1 MELSKELLMKFY
13 TDMVRI
19 RKLDEVLIKGV
30 YSGKVVSFYHSGL
43 GQEAVGV
50 ATVATLKEDDYLFYN
65 HRSHGTN
72 KALPRGMSAESLIA
86 EHYGKVNGCC
96 KGLGGIVAC
105 NMKLG
110 LPGFP
115 GTVGGYFTVAAG
127 MAIAAKM
134 RGKGQIVVC
143 DFGDGATGRGT
154 FHTGMLMSANWK
166 LPIVW
171 LCENNLMGQWV
182 PIKIAYPKENLADL
196 AFGYGIPSAIVDGQ
210 DVIAVYE
217 AVHEA
222 VERVRKGGGPTFLE
236 CKTFRYRG
244 HSEGRPID
252 FQAGVPGKPARDPEE
267 IETWKKR
274 DPIDLFREKLLKKGI
289 LTQANIER
297 IDHEATHEMEEAEKL
312 ATESP
317 ISGPEIL
324 EKVLY
329 AD

>member
-1 MELSKELLMKFY
+1 MELPKEILIKFY
-13 TDMVRI
+13 TDMVRV
-19 RKLDEVLIKGV
+19 RKLDELLIKGIH
-30 YSGKVVSFYHSGL
+30 SGKVVSFYHSGL

-50 ATVATLKEDDYLFYN
+50 AAVATLREDDYLFYN

-86 EHYGKVNGCC
+86 EHYGKANGCC
-96 KGLGGIVAC
+96 KGMGGIVAC

-134 RGKGQIVVC
+134 RGRGQIVIC
-143 DFGDGATGRGT
+143 GFGDGATGRGS
-154 FHTGMLMSANWK
+154 FHTAMLMSANWK
-166 LPIVW
+166 LPVVW

-196 AFGYGIPSAIVDGQ
+196 AFGYEIPSAIVDGQ

-222 VERVRKGGGPTFLE
+222 VERARKVEGPTFLE
-236 CKTFRYRG
+236 CKTYRYRG
-244 HSEGRPID
+244 HSEGRPLD
-252 FQAGVPGKPARDPEE
+252 FQAGVPGKPVRDPEE
-267 IETWKKR
+267 IEVWKKR
-274 DPIDLFREKLLKKGI
+274 DPIDLFREKLLQQGI
-289 LTQANIER
+289 LNQEVIDR
-297 IDHEATHEMEEAEKL
+297 IDLEATQEMEAAEKS
-312 ATESP
+312 AIESP